1 MEYNLLATT
10 EKITMSGACSQLW
23 MNLRAVGDPE
33 PTVNRTRI
41 MGLIQGATGLDP
53 MEAIHLMREHMQVET
68 ERYDK
73 LFRIMP
79 ILNWVST
86 DIEAIVAEVEAQKAR
101 MAADETFRVTLEKRR
116 TAYRSLEVIDAVAG
130 VIDNRV
136 DLENPDWVV
145 LIEILGQ
152 RTGVS
157 IIKSGDLLNVQK
169 ERAALS
175 LKAD

>member
-10 EKITMSGACSQLW
+10 EKITMSGASSQLW

-33 PTVNRTRI
+33 PKVNKTRI
-41 MGLIQGATGLDP
+41 KGIVQGVTTLDP
-53 MEAIHLMREHMQVET
+53 VEAISLMREHMRSEPD
-68 ERYDK
+68 RYDK

-79 ILNWVST
+79 LLSWVETS
-86 DIEAIVAEVEAQKAR
+86 IEVIVAEVDTQRQK
-101 MAADETFRVTLEKRR
+101 MDADDSFRVTLEKRR
-116 TAYRSLEVIDAVAG
+116 TELRSLEVIDAVAA

-145 LIEILGQ
+145 LIEIMGD

-157 IIKSGDLLNVQK
+157 IVGPEALFNVQK
-169 ERAALS
+169 ERATLIFS
-175 LKAD
+175 G